1 MVSSASYEAR
11 AFGVY
16 ASMPLSKAHQLCP
29 QAIFIK
35 GNLKLYQEV
44 SHKFMN
50 ILSDFSPCIE
60 PVGIDEAFLDV
71 SGYEQPF
78 GSYNLMAMAIKE
90 RVCKELA
97 LVASIGIAECK
108 VVAKIASALCKPD
121 GLLEIAA
128 GEERRFLAPFP
139 VVKLPGVGKKTEQ
152 VLKNLNV
159 STIGELASA
168 QPDVIRKYLG
178 SPGLLLYSYA
188 NGVDDRKVE
197 APGESVSIS
206 KECTFPRDTR
216 ERHFLDVS
224 LRRLCDKVSTELRFQ
239 NRRAKC
245 ITLKVRYAD
254 FETISRQVTSKEGSN
269 ISRVIYTIAGKL
281 LDKVLLE
288 KRKPIRLLGI
298 KASGLL
304 DGDQQ
309 YCMLDSVGQRWESLD
324 KAIDKIRIRYGNTSI
339 RNGSDTSTY

>member
-1 MVSSASYEAR
+1 MVSAASYEAR
-11 AFGVY
+11 AFGIY
-16 ASMPLSKAHQLCP
+16 ASMPLAKAYHLCP
-29 QAIFIK
+29 QAILIK

-44 SHKFMN
+44 SHKFMD

-60 PVGIDEAFLDV
+60 PCGLDEAFLDT

-97 LVASIGIAECK
+97 IVASIGIAQCK

-121 GLLEIAA
+121 GLLEIAS

-139 VVKLPGVGKKTEQ
+139 VAKLPGVGEKTELI
-152 VLKNLNV
+152 LKNININTV
-159 STIGELASA
+159 GALASV
-168 QPDVIRKYLG
+168 QSHVIRKYLG
-178 SPGLLLYSYA
+178 SPGLLLHSYA
-188 NGVDDRKVE
+188 NGVDNRNVE
-197 APGESVSIS
+197 APGESESIS
-206 KECTFPRDTR
+206 KEVTFSRDTR
-216 ERHFLDVS
+216 ERHFLDVC
-224 LRRLCDKVSTELRFQ
+224 LHGLCDEVSMELRFQ

-254 FETISRQVTSKEGSN
+254 FETISRQVTSKGANS
-269 ISRVIYTIAGKL
+269 ISRAVYTIARQL
-281 LDKVLLE
+281 LDRVLLE

-304 DGDQQ
+304 DREQQ
-309 YCMLDSVGQRWESLD
+309 YCMFDLAGQRWESLD
-324 KAIDKIRIRYGNTSI
+324 KAIDKIRMKYGNTSI
-339 RNGSDTSTY
+339 RSGSDISTH